1 MIHAENGDMIG
12 WLTSKSDRARQ
23 GTMKANWVTE
33 KLEEK
38 GMNGMSVDTLIY
50 FTAADL
56 L

>member
-12 WLTSKSDRARQ
+12 WLTSKSDRVRR
-23 GTMKANWVTE
+23 GRMKANWVTE

-38 GMNGMSVDTLIY
+38 GMNGISVDTPIY
-50 FTAADL
+50 FTVADL